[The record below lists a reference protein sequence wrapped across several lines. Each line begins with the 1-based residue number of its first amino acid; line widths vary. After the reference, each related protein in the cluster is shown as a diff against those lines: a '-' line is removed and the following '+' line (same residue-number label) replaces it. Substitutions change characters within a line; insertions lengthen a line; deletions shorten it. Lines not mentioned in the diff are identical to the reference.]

1 MAHPADT
8 SRRKFF
14 RPGQLLLALPLCLL
28 IAACGDDAEVAA
40 DSEGLQ
46 LVCADKAT
54 VDGSSIFRAVRAD
67 ARRWKI
73 IEAQNVAMLQAA
85 FERSDYDLESVRNR
99 TSPVPRLIL
108 ASLPSDIKKIDG
120 ADARKAIFIATILP
134 AILQNN
140 ERIICERR
148 YVLRLKRKLDEDTA
162 LTERERMHLEALHR
176 RYRSRDDIDVL
187 LARADIVPPSLA
199 IAQAAIESGWGTS
212 RFAMIG
218 NALFGQRTTDLDM
231 GLRPTGRSEE
241 TKVRVRA
248 FEGLAE
254 SVAAY
259 ALNLNTHGAYEKFRA
274 YRASLRQRNAEIDG
288 MRLAETLTRYSE
300 RGGEYLR
307 DLRLIIVT
315 NRLLAFDGV
324 QLKGA
329 EPVESVEDM
338 RESDA

>member
-1 MAHPADT
+1 VTHRADT
-8 SRRKFF
+8 NRRGFF
-14 RPGQLLLALPLCLL
+14 RPGKVLLALPLCLS
-28 IAACGDDAEVAA
+28 IAACDDDAKLAA
-40 DSEGLQ
+40 DSAGLR
-46 LVCADKAT
+46 LVCAGKAA
-54 VDGSSIFRAVRAD
+54 VDGSSIFRAVRAN

-73 IEAQNVAMLQAA
+73 IEAQNVAMVQAA

-108 ASLPSDIKKIDG
+108 ASLPSDIEKIDG

-140 ERIICERR
+140 ERIVCERR
-148 YVLRLKRKLDEDTA
+148 YVQSLKRKLDEDTA
-162 LTERERMHLEALHR
+162 LTERERMHLEALYR
-176 RYRSRDDIDVL
+176 RYRSRADIDAL
-187 LARADIVPPSLA
+187 LVRADIVPPSLA

-212 RFAMIG
+212 RFAMTG
-218 NALFGQRTTDLDM
+218 NALFGQRTTDLDT

-248 FEGLAE
+248 FEDLAE

-274 YRASLRQRNAEIDG
+274 YRASLRRQNAEIDG
-288 MRLAETLTRYSE
+288 LRLAETLTRYSE
-300 RGGEYLR
+300 RGGDYLR
-307 DLRLIIVT
+307 DLRLIIAT
-315 NRLLAFDGV
+315 NRLHAFDGV
-324 QLKGA
+324 RLKGA
-329 EPVESVEDM
+329 EPVEDM

>member
-1 MAHPADT
+1 MAYPADT
-8 SRRKFF
+8 NRRKFF
-14 RPGQLLLALPLCLL
+14 RPGKVLLALALCML
-28 IAACGDDAEVAA
+28 IAACGDDAKVAA
-40 DSEGLQ
+40 DSAGLQ
-46 LVCADKAT
+46 LVCADKAA

-73 IEAQNVAMLQAA
+73 IEAQNVAMLQAV
-85 FERSDYDLESVRNR
+85 FERSDYDLESIRNR
-99 TSPVPRLIL
+99 TSSVPRLIL
-108 ASLPSDIKKIDG
+108 ASLPPDIEKIDG
-120 ADARKAIFIATILP
+120 VDARKAIFISTILP

-140 ERIICERR
+140 ERIVCERR
-148 YVLRLKRKLDEDTA
+148 YVLRLKEKLDEDTA
-162 LTERERMHLEALHR
+162 LTERERMHLKALYRH
-176 RYRSRDDIDVL
+176 YRSRDDIDAL

-218 NALFGQRTTDLDM
+218 NALFGQRTTDLIR

-241 TKVRVRA
+241 TKIRVRA

-274 YRASLRQRNAEIDG
+274 DRASLRRRHAEIAG

-300 RGGEYLR
+300 RGGDYLH
-307 DLRLIIVT
+307 DLMLIIAT
-315 NRLLAFDGV
+315 NRLHAFDGV

-329 EPVESVEDM
+329 ESVENG